1 MIHEVRSVSPQR
13 LARIMAVVLGGLM
26 SLFSLLAIPM
36 ILLMPVPDNAPD
48 QPPKALFL
56 AFVLLYPVFGAL
68 WGWISGQIFA
78 RIYNFVARR
87 MGGVLVDL
95 TPIDQNLVDKPVA

>member
-36 ILLMPVPDNAPD
+36 ILLMPLPENAPD
-48 QPPKALFL
+48 QPPKVLFL
-56 AFVLLYPVFGAL
+56 VFILLYPVFGAL

-78 RIYNFVARR
+78 RIYNFVAMR

-95 TPIDQNLVDKPVA
+95 APIDQDPVGRPVA